1 MLIRLAFARYVARRI
16 QLHTGEAKRKE
27 KRNLHEA
34 SKPVIKFG
42 HGAYAVVPAGVFG
55 QQDHPS
61 NVI

>member
-1 MLIRLAFARYVARRI
+1 MSHEEFNCAL
-16 QLHTGEAKRKE
+16 GEVKRKK
-27 KRNLHEA
+27 KRDLHEA

-61 NVI
+61 KVI